1 MMKVKKIVI
10 AQGFEYDE
18 EIFVE
23 AGIYDFVEEGTNGY
37 PMILVN
43 DLSLD
48 NVQNVDIHHMQFY
61 KIYTILYEMIYKIL

>member
-1 MMKVKKIVI
+1 MMKVKEIII

-23 AGIYDFVEEGTNGY
+23 AGTYDFVEEGINGY

-43 DLSLD
+43 DEWLD
-48 NVQNVDIHHMQFY
+48 LTDFDSICWVQI
-61 KIYTILYEMIYKIL
+61 I

>member
-37 PMILVN
+37 PMIFVN
-43 DLSLD
+43 DEWLD
-48 NVQNVDIHHMQFY
+48 LADFDSICWVHI
-61 KIYTILYEMIYKIL
+61 I

>member
-18 EIFVE
+18 ETFVE
-23 AGIYDFVEEGTNGY
+23 AGTYDFVEEGINGY

-43 DLSLD
+43 GEWLDLTDFDS
-48 NVQNVDIHHMQFY
+48 
-61 KIYTILYEMIYKIL
+61 IYWVHII

>member
-23 AGIYDFVEEGTNGY
+23 AGTYDFVEEGTNGY

-43 DLSLD
+43 DEWLD
-48 NVQNVDIHHMQFY
+48 LVDFDSICWVH
-61 KIYTILYEMIYKIL
+61 II

>member
-1 MMKVKKIVI
+1 MKVKKIII

-23 AGIYDFVEEGTNGY
+23 AGTYDFVEEGPNGY

-43 DLSLD
+43 GEWLDLADLD
-48 NVQNVDIHHMQFY
+48 SICWVQI
-61 KIYTILYEMIYKIL
+61 I

>member
-23 AGIYDFVEEGTNGY
+23 AGTYDFVEAGTNGY

-43 DLSLD
+43 DEWLD
-48 NVQNVDIHHMQFY
+48 LADFDSTCWVHI
-61 KIYTILYEMIYKIL
+61 I